1 MNQLIK
7 YIFSLSVLSVMVSC
21 QNNKQQNTQKNV
33 AVNNF
38 TDTLA
43 KVNDECAK
51 LLLDAQ
57 KYDQIFQN
65 ATTLDANVALIG
77 VVAFYNY
84 ANICHND
91 TLGPIYLF
99 KAGQVCASIND
110 ADKART
116 MYEKCIADYPKFN
129 NRGAALFLL
138 AQLYDNQ
145 TVLHNEK
152 TAKEIYQQ
160 IIKEYPNSSYA
171 TDAKAAIQNLG
182 KSDEELV
189 KEFLNKN
196 K

>member
-1 MNQLIK
+1 MTQLLR
-7 YIFSLSVLSVMVSC
+7 YLFSFCVLCAMVSC
-21 QNNKQQNTQKNV
+21 QNTEQQTTQNKELTNKN
-33 AVNNF
+33 

-43 KVNDECAK
+43 GANDECEK

-57 KYDQIFQN
+57 KYDQIFLN
-65 ATTLDANVALIG
+65 ATSLDANVALTG

-189 KEFLNKN
+189 KEFINKN